1 MVVVLHFFFFLCYVV
16 FCLMFLVAAIY
27 VTCSGI
33 SVVVTL
39 GVFSSW
45 FFDLGVSVVLDI
57 FSS

>member
-1 MVVVLHFFFFLCYVV
+1 
-16 FCLMFLVAAIY
+16 MFLVAAIY